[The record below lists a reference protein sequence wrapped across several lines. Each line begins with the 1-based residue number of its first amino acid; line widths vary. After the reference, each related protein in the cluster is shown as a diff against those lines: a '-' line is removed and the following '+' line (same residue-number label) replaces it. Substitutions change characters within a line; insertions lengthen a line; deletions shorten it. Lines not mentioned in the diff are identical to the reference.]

1 MYREETGSLD
11 CLCCLVGI
19 RKEIDECLG
28 SRDFVLIAVIENAK
42 APDTAAQF
50 CLSIVRREQ
59 KRKNLVAVIR
69 LSHFISGIGIGLLRR
84 VPAKRHCKN
93 ALTEQVDFIA
103 ADKGSVKVNALLIL
117 ECRQS
122 LYILIGIR
130 CVLRVL
136 RVCKRA
142 AVHIVDQSSG
152 SLVAA
157 LACTVNR
164 QHIFLSAVINRLYC
178 LQEILCGF
186 PGIRGFIDIL
196 HRVRFLHVG
205 LVDCHAVRYHAERI
219 FIYLSVFAG
228 AGVFY
233 RFVKIGCRVFRHN
246 IGEIHHISL
255 GAPVC
260 NQSFRSFKDHIRCL
274 SAFDRGI
281 DLIVA
286 VRVIK
291 IFYGNLN
298 IGILRVEVGNQC
310 VDRSRIAPFADRI
323 CPKCDRGVQI
333 SAFGGSCGFGRS
345 CRSFGCRALR
355 CLRFRCIRRCLCGF
369 GRSACG
375 QPCCHNSCKTKC
387 QYLFHV
393 FPS

>member
-42 APDTAAQF
+42 APDTAAQL
-50 CLSIVRREQ
+50 CLAIVGGEQ
-59 KRKNLVAVIR
+59 KRKDLIAVIR
-69 LSHFISGIGIGLLRR
+69 LAHFVSGIGVGLLRR
-84 VPAKRHCKN
+84 VPAKRHCEN
-93 ALTEQVDFIA
+93 ALAEQVDFIA
-103 ADKGSVKVNALLIL
+103 ADKRSVKVNALLIL

-157 LACTVNR
+157 LTRAVNR
-164 QHIFLSAVINRLYC
+164 EHIFLAAVINRLDS
-178 LQEILCGF
+178 LQEIICGF

-228 AGVFY
+228 AGVLN

-355 CLRFRCIRRCLCGF
+355 RLRFRGIRRCLRGL
-369 GRSACG
+369 G
-375 QPCCHNSCKTKC
+375 
-387 QYLFHV
+387 
-393 FPS
+393 